1 LSAATAR
8 RSTAGS
14 APIAAAATATADA
27 TADATVAFVSAA
39 AAAACSCAIEA
50 EPVLADQV
58 GRRAR
63 LGLRTGDL
71 LQVRHAPGKT

>member
-27 TADATVAFVSAA
+27 TVAFVS
-39 AAAACSCAIEA
+39 AAACSCAIEA